1 MSTSTSIS
9 RILPSRES
17 TVGRVGAGLIG
28 VLVFVLLW
36 QILSGE
42 LGLID
47 DLLAPPP
54 TDIWAALQSRWAIIE
69 DNLFITLRAFI
80 IAYTASTVLGIGVA
94 LLFSMSDRLRQTLMP
109 IMIAGNSVPRVS
121 LAPLLLFYFGVA
133 FLAPLLAAWIAF
145 FPMFMSAF
153 EGFSKVDEDLQDLLS
168 TLDATTY
175 QEYRYVRLP
184 NSVPYIFDGMRV
196 SLTLAATGT
205 IVAEF
210 VATNGGVGYLAFFA
224 MQNFMI
230 ALLFAIVL
238 IISVVTFVLFISLY
252 LVQSRVVYWEETD
265 LFGGEA

>member
-1 MSTSTSIS
+1 MSTSTSIDEY
-9 RILPSRES
+9 LPSRES
-17 TVGRVGAGLIG
+17 TVGRLSAGLVG
-28 VLVFVLLW
+28 VLVFAVLW
-36 QILSGE
+36 QLASGE

-47 DLLAPPP
+47 DLIAPPP
-54 TDIWAALQSRWAIIE
+54 TEIGAALVGRWSIVQ
-69 DNLFITLRAFI
+69 DNLVITLRAFL

-94 LLFSMSDRLRQTLMP
+94 LLFSMSDRIQQALMP

-153 EGFSKVDEDLQDLLS
+153 EGFSKVDEDLQDLLA
-168 TLDATTY
+168 TLDATTF
-175 QEYRYVRLP
+175 QEYRFVRLP
-184 NSVPYIFDGMRV
+184 NAVPYVFDGMRV

-230 ALLFAIVL
+230 ALLFALVL
-238 IISVVTFVLFISLY
+238 IISVITFGLFIALY
-252 LVQSRVVYWEETD
+252 LVQSRVVYWEETEI
-265 LFGGEA
+265 FGGEA